1 MYVTGKLSIGY
12 PSTTDY
18 SKTFEKNYLKIAVN
32 ILYIKE
38 KETLPLNH
46 WKTYNY
52 INDCKRRKRRMAVS
66 CSEKI
71 ICIIIWNNFKT

>member
-12 PSTTDY
+12 PSATDY

-46 WKTYNY
+46 
-52 INDCKRRKRRMAVS
+52 
-66 CSEKI
+66 
-71 ICIIIWNNFKT
+71 